1 MQAAGIR
8 AFVGKLSMDISSR
21 PSYVEASTQDA
32 LSSVESFVQ
41 KCRAIVSH
49 LPEHKQLV
57 EPVITPRFVPTCSD
71 NLLTG
76 LGTISESQSIRIQSH
91 LAEAYDQVEWV
102 KRERGVDDID
112 VFDRHKLL
120 TSRTI
125 QAHCTFL
132 EPPSLS
138 HLCARGTAIAH
149 CPLSNA
155 YFSAKPFPLREA
167 LQRSVKV
174 GLGTDVAGGYSLDI
188 MDAMRQ
194 AVAVSRMREGSRMI
208 ARAEKGLAEFNPQ
221 ESLGV
226 DWKETLF
233 LATRGGALALG
244 MHPKS
249 GIFEVGA
256 PFDAQCIQLFDSKKI
271 GIGQLDFL
279 DTSFTND
286 ARLTADMVEKW
297 WCIGNTEN
305 RVGMWV
311 QGTKLA

>member
-112 VFDRHKLL
+112 VFDRVRNCSHV
-120 TSRTI
+120 TRRNNAQVDFSI
-125 QAHCTFL
+125 SSSHL
-132 EPPSLS
+132 EPSKLTVRFLNLPPC
-138 HLCARGTAIAH
+138 HICVH
-149 CPLSNA
+149 
-155 YFSAKPFPLREA
+155 
-167 LQRSVKV
+167 
-174 GLGTDVAGGYSLDI
+174 
-188 MDAMRQ
+188 
-194 AVAVSRMREGSRMI
+194 AVQ
-208 ARAEKGLAEFNPQ
+208 P
-221 ESLGV
+221 
-226 DWKETLF
+226 
-233 LATRGGALALG
+233 
-244 MHPKS
+244 
-249 GIFEVGA
+249 
-256 PFDAQCIQLFDSKKI
+256 
-271 GIGQLDFL
+271 
-279 DTSFTND
+279 
-286 ARLTADMVEKW
+286 
-297 WCIGNTEN
+297 
-305 RVGMWV
+305 
-311 QGTKLA
+311 